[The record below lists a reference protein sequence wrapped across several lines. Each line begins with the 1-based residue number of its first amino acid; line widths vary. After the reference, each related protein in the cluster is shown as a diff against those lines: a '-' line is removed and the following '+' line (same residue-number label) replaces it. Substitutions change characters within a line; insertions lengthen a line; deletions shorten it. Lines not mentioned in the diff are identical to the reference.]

1 LLSPSSSCYNKK
13 KAMVATLPSPFAF
26 QKKPRKEG
34 DAAVAFYITPQRNEK
49 KKTTT
54 TTLPSPSLLHQNEN
68 KR

>member
-1 LLSPSSSCYNKK
+1 
-13 KAMVATLPSPFAF
+13 MVATLPSPFAF